1 MPGRT
6 ASTSPCTSATGS
18 VPAWHRRICSPSW
31 PTRPDAMASRSEY
44 DAAYFTLL
52 RAREEHAQL
61 LSYLEYLSGERERLD
76 SFVTQLREQA
86 HHMPRRMRRTL
97 DYTTKAVVE
106 AVGARRSVVLAELER
121 MDDRIRNAAEF
132 VEECETEVTNLRN

>member
-1 MPGRT
+1 
-6 ASTSPCTSATGS
+6 
-18 VPAWHRRICSPSW
+18 
-31 PTRPDAMASRSEY
+31 MASGSEY

-52 RAREEHAQL
+52 RAREEHVQL
-61 LSYLEYLSGERERLD
+61 MSYREYLSVERERLD
-76 SFVTQLREQA
+76 SFVTELREHA
-86 HHMPRRMRRTL
+86 EDLPRRMRRPI

-132 VEECETEVTNLRN
+132 VEECETEVANLRN

>member
-1 MPGRT
+1 
-6 ASTSPCTSATGS
+6 
-18 VPAWHRRICSPSW
+18 
-31 PTRPDAMASRSEY
+31 MASRSEY

-86 HHMPRRMRRTL
+86 HHMPRRMRRTI

-121 MDDRIRNAAEF
+121 MNDRIRNAAEF
-132 VEECETEVTNLRN
+132 VEECEAEVANLRN

>member
-61 LSYLEYLSGERERLD
+61 LSYREYLVAERERLD
-76 SFVTQLREQA
+76 AFVSELRNRAEDL
-86 HHMPRRMRRTL
+86 PRRMRRPV
-97 DYTTKAVVE
+97 DQTTKAVVE
-106 AVGARRSVVLAELER
+106 AVGTRRSVVFAELER
-121 MDDRIRNAAEF
+121 MDDRISNAQQF
-132 VEECETEVTNLRN
+132 VEECETELEQL